1 MQGGEGRELGCR
13 GCTMLHKLCVGWEK
27 LPAEEGAVQVSYRDL
42 LLYICNCTADW
53 FSNGVL
59 IGWPVCLIGSRGR

>member
-1 MQGGEGRELGCR
+1 
-13 GCTMLHKLCVGWEK
+13 MLHQLCVGWEK

-42 LLYICNCTADW
+42 LLYICNCTADR